1 MLRQTGTAV
10 KTLHGYILRE
20 LLKTF
25 SLTVLALTGLFT
37 MAGGLLSIVRY
48 EGITSSNLIEVMPWL
63 LPVVVTLTMP
73 IAALFAATMV
83 FGRLS
88 ADNELNACKAAGIN
102 IHRLYLA
109 PLLLAL
115 FIAALSVL
123 SANFVIP
130 ASLRQIE
137 QVARSNVRD
146 FAFQQL
152 RTRGGLRYRQEFFLT
167 ADRVLDVERRSLE
180 ARGFPTG
187 RGHSYMMIESPT
199 FLQLD
204 ESGRAVRFTTA
215 ALGLCQFDSTGPD
228 VRVTIYVRDARDY
241 QVGRSAIA
249 IAQQRLGPVT
259 LRRYKPPKPSLT
271 DLPTL
276 LDWYEAPWQI
286 EKIRRLV
293 DHYRRQLARE
303 SLLRTWQQRLAGGQ
317 AVRMTDE
324 RGIAFVLR
332 AAAVHRND
340 KGLVLNDVRLEQRDP
355 RLARPT
361 VYLASR
367 GLLEIRF
374 RRERFA
380 ANVTLLATADQ
391 PVRIHHARAEDY
403 VTPRLHD
410 TQKLSDLRIDEPQV
424 RQALS
429 LEPRVLFDPRQKLV
443 DDPDLEDQRRRL
455 FGAALG
461 ARRDIAAVLHF
472 RFGYALGALVTVLM
486 GAILGTIY
494 RGAQPLAAFGLS
506 CVPFAVLTILT
517 IMGRS
522 LAEKP
527 TGALVGPLIIW
538 GGLVALAVADGLL
551 LGRKVET

>member
-1 MLRQTGTAV
+1 M

-25 SLTVLALTGLFT
+25 GLTVLALTGLFT

-48 EGITSSNLIEVMPWL
+48 EGITSHNLIFVMPWL
-63 LPVVVTLTMP
+63 LPVVITLTMP
-73 IAALFAATMV
+73 IAALFSATMV
-83 FGRLS
+83 FGRLA
-88 ADNELNACKAAGIN
+88 ADNELNACRAAGIR
-102 IHRLYLA
+102 IHWLYLD

-115 FIAALSVL
+115 FVAAFSVL
-123 SANFVIP
+123 SANFIIP

-137 QVARSNVRD
+137 HVARTNVRD

-152 RTRGGLRYRQEFFLT
+152 RTRGSLRYRQEFFLT
-167 ADRVLDVERRSLE
+167 ADRVLDVDRRVLE
-180 ARGFPTG
+180 QKGFPTG
-187 RGHSYMMIESPT
+187 RGQSYMMIESPT

-204 ESGRAVRFTTA
+204 DAGRAVRFTTA
-215 ALGLCQFDSTGPD
+215 ALGLCQFDTTGSD
-228 VRVTIYVRDARDY
+228 VKVTIYVRDARDY

-249 IAQQRLGPVT
+249 IEQQRLGPVT

-276 LDWYEAPWQI
+276 LSWYRAPWQI
-286 EKIRRLV
+286 EKLRRMLDDFRRRLALE
-293 DHYRRQLARE
+293 RLQAGWQKRLKAGE
-303 SLLRTWQQRLAGGQ
+303 SVVLY
-317 AVRMTDE
+317 DE
-324 RGIAFVLR
+324 RNAAFVLAAKRCR
-332 AAAVHRND
+332 AGAE
-340 KGLVLNDVRLEQRDP
+340 GLLLEAVRLEERRPGLD
-355 RLARPT
+355 RPT
-361 VYLASR
+361 IYEARR
-367 GLLEIRF
+367 GLLELRF
-374 RRERFA
+374 RRDRLVA
-380 ANVTLLATADQ
+380 SLTLLATDDA

-403 VTPRLHD
+403 ATGRLHD
-410 TQKLSDLRIDEPQV
+410 TQKLAGLFVRDPQV
-424 RQALS
+424 ERTLALRP
-429 LEPRVLFDPRQKLV
+429 ERVLDPRQSLT
-443 DDPDLEDQRRRL
+443 DAAELNRQRQRL
-455 FGAALG
+455 FKAALA

-527 TGALVGPLIIW
+527 TGEHVGPLIIW
-538 GGLVALAVADGLL
+538 GGLVALAAADGLL
-551 LGRKVET
+551 LKRKIET

>member
-1 MLRQTGTAV
+1 M

-25 SLTVLALTGLFT
+25 GLSVLALTGLFT

-73 IAALFAATMV
+73 VAALFAATMV

-88 ADNELNACKAAGIN
+88 ADNELNACRAAGIH

-115 FIAALSVL
+115 FVAALSVL

-130 ASLRQIE
+130 TALRQIE

-152 RTRGGLRYRQEFFLT
+152 RTRGSLRYRQEFFLT
-167 ADRVLDVERRSLE
+167 TDRVLDVDRRQLE
-180 ARGFPTG
+180 QKGFPTG

-204 ESGRAVRFTTA
+204 DAGRAVRFTTA
-215 ALGLCQFDSTGPD
+215 SLGLCQFDSTGPD

-249 IAQQRLGPVT
+249 IEQQRLGPVT
-259 LRRYKPPKPSLT
+259 LRRYKPPKPALT

-276 LDWYEAPWQI
+276 LSWYQAPWQI
-286 EKIRRLV
+286 EKVRRLIR
-293 DHYRRQLARE
+293 HYRQKLARE
-303 SLLRTWQQRLAGGQ
+303 RLLRSWQQRLTAGQ
-317 AVRMTDE
+317 AVVMHDE
-324 RGIAFVLR
+324 RGIAFALQAGDAR
-332 AAAVHRND
+332 RNE
-340 KGLVLNDVRLEQRDP
+340 KGLVLRDVRLEQRDP
-355 RLARPT
+355 RLPRPT
-361 VYLASR
+361 VYLAAR
-367 GLLEIRF
+367 GLLEVRF
-374 RRERFA
+374 RRERFV
-380 ANVTLLATADQ
+380 ANLTLLATQDQ

-403 VTPRLHD
+403 ATPRTHD
-410 TQKLSDLRIDEPQV
+410 TQKLAGLRIDEPAAEK
-424 RQALS
+424 ALA
-429 LEPRVLFDPRQKLV
+429 LEPQVLLDPRESLS
-443 DDPDLEDQRRRL
+443 DDPELRQQRKRL
-455 FGAALG
+455 WAAALQ

-527 TGALVGPLIIW
+527 TGELIGPLIIW
-538 GGLVALAVADGLL
+538 GGLAALAIADGLL
-551 LGRKVET
+551 LQRKVET

>member
-1 MLRQTGTAV
+1 V

-25 SLTVLALTGLFT
+25 GLTVLALTGLFT

-73 IAALFAATMV
+73 VAALFAATMV

-88 ADNELNACKAAGIN
+88 ADNELNACRAAGIN

-137 QVARSNVRD
+137 HVARSNVRD

-152 RTRGGLRYRQEFFLT
+152 RTRGSLRYRQEFFLT
-167 ADRVLDVERRSLE
+167 ADRVLDVDRRSLE

-204 ESGRAVRFTTA
+204 DAGRAVRFTTA

-259 LRRYKPPKPSLT
+259 LRRSKPPKPSLT

-276 LDWYEAPWQI
+276 LSWYQAPWQI
-286 EKIRRLV
+286 EKIRRLAEQF
-293 DHYRRQLARE
+293 RRRLARE
-303 SLLRTWQQRLAGGQ
+303 RLLRSWQQRLSDGQ
-317 AVRMTDE
+317 SVRMSDE
-324 RGIAFVLR
+324 RGITFVL
-332 AAAVHRND
+332 AAADARRNG
-340 KGLVLNDVRLEQRDP
+340 KGLLLEAPRLEQRDP
-355 RLARPT
+355 RLERPT
-361 VYLASR
+361 VYRASR
-367 GLLEIRF
+367 GLLEVRF
-374 RRERFA
+374 RRERFV
-380 ANVTLLATADQ
+380 ANLTLVATEEE

-403 VTPRLHD
+403 TEPRLHD
-410 TQKLSDLRIDEPQV
+410 TQKLADLRIDEPQV
-424 RQALS
+424 RQALA
-429 LEPRVLFDPRQKLV
+429 LEPRVLFDPRQALA
-443 DDPDLEDQRRRL
+443 DDPELQRERRRL
-455 FGAALG
+455 FGAALA

-506 CVPFAVLTILT
+506 CVPFAVLTVLT

-527 TGALVGPLIIW
+527 TGELVGPLIIW
-538 GGLVALAVADGLL
+538 GGLAALALADGLL
-551 LGRKVET
+551 LRRRVET